1 MRHVLPALAVL
12 LLLVTP
18 ASAQD
23 FQKGLEATKRGDYT
37 AALREFRPLAEQGN
51 AIAQFNLGILYGN
64 GQGVPQDYAEAA
76 KWYRLAAEQG
86 LAEAQYNLGV
96 SYDIGPGVPQ
106 DYAEAAKWY
115 RLAAEQGL
123 AEAQYNLGVLYDI
136 GRGVP
141 KDYVLA
147 YMWLNLGG
155 ASPPFVKYLMTPS
168 DISMA
173 QRMAREWLEAHPQ

>member
-64 GQGVPQDYAEAA
+64 GRGVPQDYAEAA
-76 KWYRLAAEQG
+76 KWYRLAGA
-86 LAEAQYNLGV
+86 
-96 SYDIGPGVPQ
+96 
-106 DYAEAAKWY
+106 
-115 RLAAEQGL
+115 QGL
-123 AEAQYNLGVLYDI
+123 AEAQYNLGVLYDF

-173 QRMAREWLEAHPQ
+173 QRMAREWREAHPQ